1 MIDRKITPK
10 ELAET
15 GLVIDNVE
23 IIPPVPEQT
32 QSQKRNKRELCY
44 YKLFGKVYY
53 QVSDLLEFAEKNK
66 TNAVA

>member
-10 ELAET
+10 ELAEK
-15 GLVIDNVE
+15 GLVIDDVE

-32 QSQKRNKRELCY
+32 QSQKRNKRELSY

-53 QVSDLLEFAEKNK
+53 QVSDLLKFVEESK